1 MRCPVCRGPLLMAA
15 EDVGARKAIF
25 WKEVPEDCTGL
36 SETSRTY
43 GYCAACDLGVRI
55 TVRAAVYK
63 PIAPSKKKG
72 KGSA

>member
-25 WKEVPEDCTGL
+25 AKGVPEDCTGL

-43 GYCAACDLGVRI
+43 GYCSACDLGVSI

-63 PIAPSKKKG
+63 PIASARKR